1 MAARVFLPGLP
12 DAELNGVYARLCRE
26 VLPVGMMGMV
36 VAAMFSA
43 TMSSLAGNFNAAAS
57 VVVNELYL
65 KFAAAP
71 SPRKRMLAAR
81 VATVLVGGLV
91 LALTFV
97 MQYVQGADDL
107 FNLSNKIFGVFLPPI
122 AVPML
127 GGLLVRRLS
136 RRAGMAGLVGGIAFG
151 LTLFSVGAR
160 WPFLREMVWSFS
172 LTAAATVAC
181 LIVGTALWP
190 DTVEERKAVDGFFA
204 RLEGT
209 T

>member
-1 MAARVFLPGLP
+1 MKGCVN
-12 DAELNGVYARLCRE
+12 AETRKGPFYKTFAGV
-26 VLPVGMMGMV
+26 VP
-36 VAAMFSA
+36 
-43 TMSSLAGNFNAAAS
+43 TD
-57 VVVNELYL
+57 
-65 KFAAAP
+65 P
-71 SPRKRMLAAR
+71 R

-181 LIVGTALWP
+181 LQA
-190 DTVEERKAVDGFFA
+190 DERVLGLLSEIK
-204 RLEGT
+204 
-209 T
+209 